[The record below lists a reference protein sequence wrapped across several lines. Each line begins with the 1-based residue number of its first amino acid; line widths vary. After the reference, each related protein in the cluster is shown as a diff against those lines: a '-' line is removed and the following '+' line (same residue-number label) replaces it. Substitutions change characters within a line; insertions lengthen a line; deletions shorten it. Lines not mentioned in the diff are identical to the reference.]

1 VYPRLVPARFHCGQR
16 PASGAGC
23 ITACA
28 LPRRSSWPQMAR
40 GAVRRLLAA
49 TRTPA
54 RRHGTRRSYYL
65 KITSRR
71 PSSRS
76 PARSGT

>member
-1 VYPRLVPARFHCGQR
+1 
-16 PASGAGC
+16 
-23 ITACA
+23 
-28 LPRRSSWPQMAR
+28 MAR